1 MTKFSREDFM
11 KRLIL
16 LLCLTIAIFGLSV
29 QGQAADKKVTIGMA
43 IHGTDNEYWNQEAEG
58 GKLFAASLPA
68 GTADVQVLT
77 CDGDDAKQLNGIKA
91 LIAAKGKDV
100 IFYVDPSNA
109 PNTAAIAEV
118 CEEAQVYWVSVW
130 HLAKGLDPTKYK
142 YYVAHSTVDGFA
154 QGYQIANAMFKTFKT
169 PGKGKIL
176 ALQGMLG
183 NDSAVERYA
192 GLKKALE
199 ENPGIQLADTQ
210 VADWS
215 PQKALTITETWLAK
229 YPDIDGIWCA
239 NDGMAL
245 GVIQALKAKKLNG
258 VVKTC
263 GVDGVSEAIKAIEDG
278 DMVCTVGN
286 NGYLQGGY
294 MVAYAY
300 AAYSG
305 KLDPA
310 KLPTEKRLFMTKAE
324 FVDKNNLAEYKK
336 AFMSG
341 KPTYDFNNLDYPI
354 AGPFKLKK

>member
-1 MTKFSREDFM
+1 M
-11 KRLIL
+11 KKIAL
-16 LLCLTIAIFGLSV
+16 LLCLVIAVFGVSAY
-29 QGQAADKKVTIGMA
+29 GQEAPKKVTIGMA

-68 GTADVQVLT
+68 GTAEVQVLT

-100 IFYVDPSNA
+100 ILYVDPSNA

-142 YYVAHSTVDGFA
+142 YYVAHSSVDGFT

-169 PGKGKIL
+169 PGQGKIL

-192 GLKKALE
+192 GLQKALE
-199 ENPGIQLADTQ
+199 ENPGIELVDTQ

-245 GVIQALKAKKLNG
+245 GAIQALKAKKLNG
-258 VVKTC
+258 IVKTC

-278 DMVCTVGN
+278 DMVCTVAN

-300 AAYSG
+300 AAYTG
-305 KLDPA
+305 KIDPA
-310 KLPTEKRLFMTKAE
+310 KLPFEKRLFLTKAE
-324 FVDKNNLAEYKK
+324 YVDKNNLEEYKK

-341 KPTYDFNNLDYPI
+341 TPTYDFNNLDYPI
-354 AGPFKLKK
+354 AGPFVLKK